1 LKAKRAY
8 PWFHEAAYDRID
20 DNNGDT
26 MKKSALALAVL
37 AALSLNPLSASAQT
51 NVQFYGIV
59 DAGVEYLTNA
69 GPNGGSMTRVISG
82 GKNTSRWGF
91 RGSEDLG
98 GGLKA
103 LFNLEGG
110 ILMDTGAQDGNLF
123 KRQANVGL
131 EGDFG
136 QVLLGRSFTTT
147 YDLVIKFDPM
157 GFAPNYSWAT
167 SGNASGPSKYGMTT
181 AFDNLIKYT
190 GHTGGFTYGATVGLG
205 EQAGNNAD
213 GRKYAVGG
221 SWFGGG
227 LGLMAAYEQVNGNTV
242 AATGNRDKT
251 TAFHLGADY
260 KAGPM
265 RYTAGMRGYKLVA
278 GKAAT
283 PDLRGDT
290 YWGGVTYEAYPWTLT
305 GAVYH
310 VNTKNLPAAQ
320 DADPTML
327 VARAM
332 YSLSKR
338 TWLYV
343 SAAHAKADHGQLV
356 GLSRDDP
363 GFASTQ
369 TGVTAGIQHRF

>member
-1 LKAKRAY
+1 
-8 PWFHEAAYDRID
+8 
-20 DNNGDT
+20 

-37 AALSLNPLSASAQT
+37 AALSLNASTVSAQT
-51 NVQFYGIV
+51 NVQVYGLI
-59 DAGVEYLTNA
+59 DAGVEAVNHA
-69 GPNGGSMTRVISG
+69 GANNGGTVRVVSG
-82 GKNTSRWGF
+82 GKNTSRWGL

-103 LFNLEGG
+103 VFNLEGG
-110 ILMDTGAQDGNLF
+110 ILMDTGAADGNLF

-131 EGDFG
+131 EGAFG
-136 QVLLGRSFTTT
+136 RVVLGRSFTTT
-147 YDLVIKFDPM
+147 YDLVIKFDPL

-167 SGNASGPSKYGMTT
+167 TGAATGPSKYSMTT

-190 GHTGGFTYGATVGLG
+190 GTSGAFTYGASVGLG

-221 SWFGGG
+221 SWIANGV
-227 LGLMAAYEQVNGNTV
+227 GLMASYEQINGNTV

-251 TAFHLGADY
+251 TAYHLGADY
-260 KAGPM
+260 RAGAW
-265 RYTAGMRGYKLVA
+265 RYVAGMRGYKMQA

-290 YWGGVTYEAYPWTLT
+290 FWGGITYAVNPWTLT

-310 VNTKNLPAAQ
+310 INTKNLPAAQ

-332 YSLSKR
+332 YALSKR
-338 TWLYV
+338 TDLYLV
-343 SAAHAKADHGQLV
+343 AAHAKADHGQLV

-363 GFASTQ
+363 GYASTQ
-369 TGVTAGIQHRF
+369 TGITAGIQHRF

>member
-1 LKAKRAY
+1 
-8 PWFHEAAYDRID
+8 
-20 DNNGDT
+20 
-26 MKKSALALAVL
+26 MKKSALALASL
-37 AALSLNPLSASAQT
+37 AALSLNTQAQAQS
-51 NVQFYGIV
+51 NVQVYGLM
-59 DAGVEYLTNA
+59 DAGVEYVTNA
-69 GPNGGSMTRVISG
+69 SPNGDSMTRVVSG

-91 RGSEDLG
+91 RGTEDLG

-103 LFNLEGG
+103 VFNLEGG
-110 ILMDTGAQDGNLF
+110 ILLDTGAQDGTLF

-131 EGDFG
+131 EGSFG
-136 QVLLGRSFTTT
+136 RVVIGRSFTTT
-147 YDLVIKFDPM
+147 YDLVIKFDPL

-167 SGNASGPSKYGMTT
+167 SSNATGPSKYGMTT

-190 GHTGGFTYGATVGLG
+190 GHTGGFTYGATIGLG
-205 EQAGNNAD
+205 EQAGSQAD

-227 LGLMAAYEQVNGNTV
+227 VGVMASYEQVNGNTV

-251 TAFHLGADY
+251 TAYHLGADY
-260 KAGPM
+260 KSGQW
-265 RYTAGMRGYKLVA
+265 RYVAGMRGYKLQA

-283 PDLRGDT
+283 PDVRGDT
-290 YWGGVTYEAYPWTLT
+290 YWGGITYNVQAWTLT

-310 VNTKNLPAAQ
+310 VNTKNLPAAK

-332 YSLSKR
+332 YALSKR
-338 TWLYV
+338 TDLYMV
-343 SAAHAKADHGQLV
+343 AAHAKADHGQLV

-363 GFASTQ
+363 GFGSTQ
-369 TGVTAGIQHRF
+369 NGFTAGIQHRF

>member
-1 LKAKRAY
+1 
-8 PWFHEAAYDRID
+8 
-20 DNNGDT
+20 

-37 AALSLNPLSASAQT
+37 AALTLNTAAHAQS
-51 NVQFYGIV
+51 NVQVYGLI
-59 DAGVEYLTNA
+59 DAGVERVNHA
-69 GPNGGSMTRVISG
+69 AANDGSVTRVISG
-82 GKNTSRWGF
+82 GKNTSRWGL

-103 LFNLEGG
+103 VFNLEGG
-110 ILMDTGAQDGNLF
+110 ILLDTGAQDGALF

-131 EGDFG
+131 EGGFG
-136 QVLLGRSFTTT
+136 RVVIGRSFTTT
-147 YDLVIKFDPM
+147 YDLVIKFDPL

-167 SGNASGPSKYGMTT
+167 SGSATGPSKYGMTT

-190 GHTGGFTYGATVGLG
+190 GHTGDFTYGATIGLG
-205 EQAGNNAD
+205 EQAGNQAD
-213 GRKYAVGG
+213 GRKYAIGG
-221 SWFGGG
+221 SWISGGI
-227 LGLMAAYEQVNGNTV
+227 GLMAAYEQVNGTTL
-242 AATGNRDKT
+242 AATGNRDQT
-251 TAFHLGADY
+251 TAYHLGADY
-260 KAGPM
+260 RTGPW
-265 RYTAGMRGYKLVA
+265 RATLGMRGYKLES

-290 YWGGVTYEAYPWTLT
+290 YWAGLTYLVRAWTLT

-310 VNTKNLPAAQ
+310 INTKDLPAAK
-320 DADPTML
+320 DADPTMTVL
-327 VARAM
+327 RAM

-338 TWLYV
+338 TDLYLA
-343 SAAHAKADHGQLV
+343 AAHASADHGQLV

>member
-1 LKAKRAY
+1 
-8 PWFHEAAYDRID
+8 
-20 DNNGDT
+20 

-37 AALSLNPLSASAQT
+37 AALSLNASAQT
-51 NVQFYGIV
+51 NVQVYGIM
-59 DAGVEYLTNA
+59 DAGVEYVNHANA
-69 GPNGGSMTRVISG
+69 NDGSQVRVVSG

-103 LFNLEGG
+103 VFNLEGG
-110 ILMDTGAQDGNLF
+110 VMLDTGAQDGNLF

-131 EGDFG
+131 EGGFG
-136 QVLLGRSFTTT
+136 RVIIGRSFTTT

-167 SGNASGPSKYGMTT
+167 SGNATGPSKYGMTT

-190 GHTGGFTYGATVGLG
+190 GTTGGFTYGASVGLG
-205 EQAGNNAD
+205 EQANNNAD

-221 SWFGGG
+221 SWFGGPV
-227 LGLMAAYEQVNGNTV
+227 GLMAAYEQINGNTV

-251 TAFHLGADY
+251 SAFHLGAEY

-265 RYTAGMRGYKLVA
+265 TYQAGMRGYKLES

-283 PDLRGDT
+283 PDVRGDT
-290 YWGGVTYEAYPWTLT
+290 YWAGATWAAYPWTVT

-310 VNTKNLPAAQ
+310 VNTKNLPAAN

-338 TWLYV
+338 VWLYASV
-343 SAAHAKADHGQLV
+343 AHAKADHGQLV

-363 GFASTQ
+363 GFGSTQ
-369 TGVTAGIQHRF
+369 TGITTGIQYRF

>member
-1 LKAKRAY
+1 
-8 PWFHEAAYDRID
+8 
-20 DNNGDT
+20 

-37 AALSLNPLSASAQT
+37 AALSLNASAQT
-51 NVQFYGIV
+51 NVQVYGLI
-59 DAGVEYLTNA
+59 DAGVEYVNHA
-69 GPNGGSMTRVISG
+69 AANDGSQVRVISG

-103 LFNLEGG
+103 IFNLEGG
-110 ILMDTGAQDGNLF
+110 ILLDTGAQDGNLF

-131 EGDFG
+131 EGGFG
-136 QVLLGRSFTTT
+136 RIILGRSFTTT
-147 YDLVIKFDPM
+147 YDLVIKFDPL

-167 SGNASGPSKYGMTT
+167 SGSATGPSKYGMTT

-190 GHTGGFTYGATVGLG
+190 GTTGGFTYGATIGLG
-205 EQAGNNAD
+205 EQAGSNAD
-213 GRKYAVGG
+213 SRKYAIGG
-221 SWFGGG
+221 SWFGSGVG
-227 LGLMAAYEQVNGNTV
+227 VMAAYEQVNGNTV

-260 KAGPM
+260 RAGDW
-265 RYTAGMRGYKLVA
+265 RYVAGMRGYKMQA

-290 YWGGVTYEAYPWTLT
+290 YWGGVTYETKPWTFT

-310 VNTKNLPAAQ
+310 VNTKNLPAAK
-320 DADPTML
+320 DADPTMY

-332 YSLSKR
+332 YALSKR
-338 TWLYV
+338 TDLYV
-343 SAAHAKADHGQLV
+343 AVAHATADHGQLV

-363 GFASTQ
+363 GFSSTQ
-369 TGVTAGIQHRF
+369 TGVTSGIQHRF